1 VRPLRRRTAPARAIA
16 IAISDS
22 VTVSIAA
29 ETSGMLSEMPVVKR
43 EAVLT
48 SFGCVTLW
56 RGASSTSSKVSAGS
70 ARTRD
75 AGLSFS

>member
-1 VRPLRRRTAPARAIA
+1 
-16 IAISDS
+16 
-22 VTVSIAA
+22 
-29 ETSGMLSEMPVVKR
+29 LSEIPVVKR
-43 EAVLT
+43 VEVLT

-75 AGLSFS
+75 AGFSS